1 MAVGCVAA
9 WWLMGVPGLVGWVA
23 GAWGGM
29 SAATPWEL
37 DDEDGGETPGSDGW
51 EPPRAA
57 VHSHHEERFLCVDTH
72 VPSAFLLGL
81 LRPPLRPIFLHSP
94 AGRLP
99 PAG

>member
-37 DDEDGGETPGSDGW
+37 DEEDGGETPGSDGW

-57 VHSHHEERFLCVDTH
+57 VRSSRQEERFLCVDVH
-72 VPSAFLLGL
+72 VAAE
-81 LRPPLRPIFLHSP
+81 RRSP
-94 AGRLP
+94 AVPLTLQRRTLP
-99 PAG
+99 AI